1 MIRLLGL
8 DLDGTV
14 FDDQKNISAQTKEAI
29 RNAMEAGV
37 TVVPIT
43 GRPFCAVT
51 KNVFEAADFAYLAST
66 SGAVITDLRT
76 KQKIHEDLIKNRRAS
91 AVLESLKKAGL
102 LTMAFIDGQG
112 FVEKENFERALAY
125 AESEVVR
132 NYIRTTR
139 TAVDHLPEYIQRDGR
154 DVEKFTV
161 SLPHDKDGGLLGI
174 DYALDALSDCR
185 DDMDIVYGGAIN
197 IEVTNKTAT
206 KGNVLRF
213 LGKMLG
219 ISKEETM
226 ACGDSGNDREML
238 EAAGIAVAMEN
249 AEESVKKAA
258 SFITKSNEE
267 DGVAYAIR
275 KFIL

>member
-1 MIRLLGL
+1 
-8 DLDGTV
+8 
-14 FDDQKNISAQTKEAI
+14 
-29 RNAMEAGV
+29 
-37 TVVPIT
+37 
-43 GRPFCAVT
+43 
-51 KNVFEAADFAYLAST
+51 
-66 SGAVITDLRT
+66 
-76 KQKIHEDLIKNRRAS
+76 
-91 AVLESLKKAGL
+91 
-102 LTMAFIDGQG
+102 MAFIDGQG

-174 DYALDALSDCR
+174 DYTLDALSDCR

-219 ISKEETM
+219 ISKKTM
-226 ACGDSGNDREML
+226 ACGDGGNDREML
-238 EAAGIAVAMEN
+238 EGRRYRRRHGKCGGKR
-249 AEESVKKAA
+249 KKAA
-258 SFITKSNEE
+258 SFITKSMKKTASLGAIENLFYSGDSPQRSYSLLKASMGFRRLAFLVGAQPKITPTPTEKPKPRSTAKGIRYISCP
-267 DGVAYAIR
+267 DGLGPAGL
-275 KFIL
+275 KFSMMMPMVSSDR